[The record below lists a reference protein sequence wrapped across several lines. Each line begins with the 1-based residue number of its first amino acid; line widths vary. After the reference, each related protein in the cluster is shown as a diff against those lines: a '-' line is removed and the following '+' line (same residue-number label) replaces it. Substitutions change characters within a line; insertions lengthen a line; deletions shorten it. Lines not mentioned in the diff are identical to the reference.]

1 MVRTVVAAPDTRP
14 ERSGIIGHARAIPEA
29 STFTTTPVAF
39 TWHFYERAE
48 HRATALWEESRPC
61 SRILTQIKAK
71 VWFIS
76 AYRGSNGKLQERTAW
91 TCQIG

>member
-1 MVRTVVAAPDTRP
+1 MVRTVVAAPNTRP
-14 ERSGIIGHARAIPEA
+14 ERSGIIRHARAIPEA
-29 STFTTTPVAF
+29 STFTTAPVAF

-48 HRATALWEESRPC
+48 HRATALWEEGRPC

-76 AYRGSNGKLQERTAW
+76 AYCGSNGK
-91 TCQIG
+91 